1 MAKILLSLSEVTTAL
16 LFERK
21 RDHKRKGEK
30 KKKRIQ
36 QAKPAAAGER
46 KHRNTNVEAGH
57 RVQTNTKKDCK
68 VNDKPN
74 GESQS

>member
-1 MAKILLSLSEVTTAL
+1 MAKILLSLSELTTAL
-16 LFERK
+16 PFSKGSEITREKGK
-21 RDHKRKGEK
+21 R
-30 KKKRIQ
+30 RIE

-46 KHRNTNVEAGH
+46 KHRNTNAEAGH
-57 RVQTNTKKDCK
+57 IIRTNTKKDCK